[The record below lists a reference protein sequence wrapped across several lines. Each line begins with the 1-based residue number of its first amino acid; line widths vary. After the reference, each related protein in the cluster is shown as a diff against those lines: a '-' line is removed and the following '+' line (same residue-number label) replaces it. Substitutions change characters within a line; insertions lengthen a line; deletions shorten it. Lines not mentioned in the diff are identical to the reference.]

1 MEMVIIGFKILIVL
15 TFAVVTVVI
24 CRKILITAHRLK
36 INGRMAVGFCVAIG
50 IWAIAA
56 LIISLKGF
64 FNSANHYSAGDIV
77 GLLLLVS
84 TMLLPIIAFFIF
96 YRTNEAIRQIIEA
109 VDLKELIGIQVYR
122 LCGAY
127 FLLLA
132 ISGQAP
138 LLFAIPPGVLDILM
152 GTSALMIPGMMAK
165 RVKLSWPLAKI
176 WNYVGLFD
184 FALAFTIY
192 FMYFPFKI
200 LAAPAWQIL
209 IGGFFPIAF
218 FIIFL
223 VPLAIILH
231 ILTLMKLSRLHF

>member
-1 MEMVIIGFKILIVL
+1 MEMVISGFKILIAL
-15 TFAVVTVVI
+15 TFAVVTMVI

-36 INGRMAVGFCVAIG
+36 INNRITVGFCLVICS
-50 IWAIAA
+50 WAMAA
-56 LIISLKGF
+56 FILSLKGF
-64 FNSANHYSAGDIV
+64 FNNVNQYSAGDIV
-77 GLLLLVS
+77 GLVWLVV
-84 TMLLPIIAFFIF
+84 TMLLPIIIFFLC
-96 YRTNEAIRQIIEA
+96 YHQSDAIKQIIAA
-109 VDLKELIGIQVYR
+109 VDVKELIGIQVYR

-132 ISGQAP
+132 ISDQAP
-138 LLFAIPPGVLDILM
+138 LLFAIPPGILDILM
-152 GTSALMIPGMMAK
+152 GTSALIISGVISK

-176 WNYVGLFD
+176 WNYIGLFD

-200 LAAPAWQIL
+200 FEAPASQIL

-218 FIIFL
+218 FIVFL

-231 ILTLMKLSRLHF
+231 ILTLMKLR